1 MLYGREAL
9 LEDMPPWQGGG
20 DMIRTVSFEG
30 STWNTLPYKFEAGT
44 PHVAGAVGL
53 SAAIEYLTGIGLDA
67 IAAHERA
74 LLDYATE
81 KANSQA
87 GMRIIGNA
95 SDKAAIMS
103 FELEGIHPHDVG
115 TILDS
120 AGVAIRSGHHCAMPV
135 MQFFGVP
142 ATARASFGLYNT
154 TDDVDALFGAI
165 GEAQALFA

>member
-1 MLYGREAL
+1 
-9 LEDMPPWQGGG
+9 MPPWQGGG

-53 SAAIEYLTGIGLDA
+53 SAAIDYLTGIGLDA

-115 TILDS
+115 TILDLS
-120 AGVAIRSGHHCAMPV
+120 LIH
-135 MQFFGVP
+135 
-142 ATARASFGLYNT
+142 
-154 TDDVDALFGAI
+154 I
-165 GEAQALFA
+165 